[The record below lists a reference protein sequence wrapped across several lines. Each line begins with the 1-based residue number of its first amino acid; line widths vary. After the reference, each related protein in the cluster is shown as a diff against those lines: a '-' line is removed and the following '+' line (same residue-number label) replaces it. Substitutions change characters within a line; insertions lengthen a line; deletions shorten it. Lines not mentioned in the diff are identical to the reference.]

1 MKYIPLNIKTE
12 YDLMNSLIRV
22 KDLISFASKKEIYAL
37 GITDTN
43 MFGTMEFIN
52 ECNKN
57 NIKPI
62 IGTEIKIDD
71 LYMLLYAK
79 NYNGLTNLFKIVSYK
94 NIEEKLSIDY
104 IKDNSSDLIIVTSA
118 KYYEELSK
126 YFDNIYIK
134 YHNSK
139 TKEIAS
145 KLTDNIVYMDMI
157 RYFDEEDKEYFKYLK
172 YIDEAKTIDEKI
184 NIYDSYFKLNISDSD
199 TDTTIEF
206 ANLIDIEL
214 PETKLHIP
222 VYNDNSLSYLKALA
236 KKGLEKRL
244 NNVVP
249 DIYKNRLMYELS
261 VIEKMNFVD
270 YFLIVYDFVLYAKKH
285 NIYVGPGRGSGAASL
300 VNYSLGI
307 INVDPLKYSL
317 IFERFLN
324 PDRITMP
331 DIDID
336 FDNTKRDN
344 VIEYVSDKY
353 GHDKTARIISFNTM
367 LPKQIIRDM
376 GRVLKY
382 DNIVI
387 DNICKTI
394 NDEKDFISLKS
405 NKSFV
410 NLVSKNNNI
419 RYLVNCCNKLCGLK
433 KNTSMHAAG
442 VVISDISLNNF
453 MPLYKS
459 NNIILTGYSMEYI
472 ESLGLLKMDFLSIK
486 NLNTIS
492 NIVNDIKND
501 NYDIDLNNI
510 PLNDPQTLKIFSSA
524 YTTGIFQF
532 ESSGMKNFLKQLK
545 VDNFNTLVDA
555 IALYRPGP
563 RDMIGEYILR
573 KEGKKKVT
581 YLVKELEPILKS
593 TYGIIIYQEQVL
605 EILRLIGGYTYA
617 EADLIRRAMSKKKAD
632 IIEKSKSKFINGV
645 IKHGYDEKIAL
656 ELYDLIIKFSS
667 YGFNK
672 SHSVVYSLVAY
683 QMAYLKSHYTKY
695 FMRNLLNMNIS
706 SDKIKD
712 YIEESKKMNI
722 KFLKVDIN
730 KSTKEFITDK
740 NNNENN
746 NLRLPFN
753 IIKNISGIVS
763 DEIINER
770 NKSEFKSFN
779 DFMIRCYGKNI
790 NKRIIISLIVCGA
803 FDSFNINKKATI
815 GALDEIINYA
825 VLCKDLNI
833 VMDNPPMLQEIE
845 DFNDIETID
854 NEINNYGFYL
864 SKHPVTKY
872 IREGYIKLNELSKY
886 YNKIISLILFLED
899 TKMIKTKNNDNMCF
913 LKFSDDY
920 GTIEAVMFSDA
931 LLKITNLDKNKVY
944 KVNAKVEKREES
956 YQLIVYGMFQI

>member
-1 MKYIPLNIKTE
+1 MRYIPLNIKTE

-22 KDLISFASKKEIYAL
+22 KDLISFALKKEIYAL
-37 GITDTN
+37 GITDSN

-62 IGTEIKIDD
+62 IGTEIMVNDI
-71 LYMLLYAK
+71 YMLMYAK
-79 NYNGLTNLFKIVSYK
+79 NYNGLTNLFKIVSHK
-94 NIEEKLSIDY
+94 NIEDNIDIDY
-104 IKDNSSDLIIVTSA
+104 IKDNSSDLIIVTNGRH
-118 KYYEELSK
+118 YTEVSK
-126 YFDNIYIK
+126 YFDNVYIK
-134 YHNSK
+134 YH
-139 TKEIAS
+139 TS
-145 KLTDNIVYMDMI
+145 KLKEEALKLTNNIVYMDLI
-157 RYFDEEDKEYFKYLK
+157 RYFNEEDKETFKYLK
-172 YIDEAKTIDEKI
+172 YIDEGKTIDDKI
-184 NIYDSYFKLNISDSD
+184 HVYDSNFRLNISESD

-206 ANLIDIEL
+206 ASLIDIEL
-214 PETKLHIP
+214 PNKELHIP

-244 NNVVP
+244 NNNVP
-249 DIYKNRLMYELS
+249 DVYKNRLMYELS

-307 INVDPLKYSL
+307 INVDPLKYNL

-336 FDNTKRDN
+336 FDNTKRDD

-353 GHDKTARIISFNTM
+353 GHDKIARIISFNTM

-382 DNIVI
+382 ENIVI

-394 NDEKDFISLKS
+394 NDEKDFIALKD
-405 NKSFV
+405 NKSFM
-410 NLVSKNNNI
+410 NLINKNNNI
-419 RYLVNCCNKLCGLK
+419 RYLVNCCYKLCGLK

-442 VVISDISLNNF
+442 VVISDVSLNNF

-459 NNIILTGYSMEYI
+459 NNVILTGYSMEYI

-492 NIVNDIKND
+492 NIVSDIKND
-501 NYDIDLNNI
+501 NIDIDLNNI
-510 PLNDPQTLKIFSSA
+510 PLNDIKTLNLFKNA

-532 ESSGMKNFLKQLK
+532 ESNGMKNFLKQLK

-581 YLVKELEPILKS
+581 YLVKELEPILRS

-605 EILRLIGGYTYA
+605 EILRIIGGYTYA

-632 IIEKSKSKFINGV
+632 VIEKNKSKFISGV
-645 IKHGYDEKIAL
+645 INHGYDEKVGN

-712 YIEESKKMNI
+712 YIEDSKKLGI
-722 KFLKVDIN
+722 KILKVDIN
-730 KSTKEFITDK
+730 KSTKEFTFDK
-740 NNNENN
+740 LSVENN

-753 IIKNISGIVS
+753 SIKNISGIVS
-763 DEIINER
+763 DDIVHER
-770 NKSEFKSFN
+770 SKCEFKSFN

-790 NKRIIISLIVCGA
+790 NKRIVTSLILCGS

-815 GALDEIINYA
+815 NILDEIINYTN
-825 VLCKDLNI
+825 LCKDLGV
-833 VMDNPPMLQEIE
+833 VMDNAPIIDETK
-845 DFNDIETID
+845 DYTDIENID

-872 IREGYIKLNELSKY
+872 IREGYIKLNDINKY
-886 YNKIISLILFLED
+886 YNKVISLILFLED
-899 TKMIKTKNNDNMCF
+899 IKMIKTRNNDNMCF
-913 LKFSDDY
+913 LKFSDEYDS
-920 GTIEAVMFSDA
+920 IEAVMFSDA
-931 LLKITNLDKNKVY
+931 LLKVTDLSKNNVY
-944 KVNAKVEKREES
+944 KVNAKVEKRDNT
-956 YQLIVYGMFQI
+956 YQLIVYGMFKI